1 MEEFV
6 SMLIVVCILALLFII
21 FIFVSKIMDTY
32 YNIKDKR
39 FDKKYPDFVKMR
51 EDYYNKI
58 SNASSFY
65 NSKIS
70 ISMSS
75 IDNMEKKKKYLPK
88 EEREK
93 LEIKIEEEKEKLFE
107 YEKQYKCME
116 NDNRNFYYQIEEYK
130 INNNIKD

>member
-1 MEEFV
+1 
-6 SMLIVVCILALLFII
+6 
-21 FIFVSKIMDTY
+21 MDTY